1 MGSPRPDE
9 IVFQLPVRNSSAWHV
24 DQWVKTQRSRV
35 ERCVVRFGSNCTKLV
50 SLKRFFV
57 KPLSHG
63 VEHFVCVDDVVCR
76 EKDVF
81 FL

>member
-1 MGSPRPDE
+1 MDEKTTEQSGEKCGEILIELAGS
-9 IVFQLPVRNSSAWHV
+9 L
-24 DQWVKTQRSRV
+24 
-35 ERCVVRFGSNCTKLV
+35 TKLV

-57 KPLSHG
+57 KPLRHG